1 MLTSMSKYEGNFLC
15 SMKKSLGLVKSV
27 NTNRLLSVAN
37 MLSPREQATKYL
49 IRVTSKLLAAGT
61 PRSEVEILLDLQV
74 SLPHIEMEPNGLR
87 DFTAESCY
95 EYERGM
101 KIARLERTDIV
112 LNDTL
117 RELLKSDTFF
127 KLFMGNYNWRGY
139 AGEDCN
145 CGSSKIS
152 TLHIT

>member
-1 MLTSMSKYEGNFLC
+1 MSKYEGKFLS

-27 NTNRLLSVAN
+27 NTDRLLSVAN

-61 PRSEVEILLDLQV
+61 PRSEVEILLKRLEDLQV

-101 KIARLERTDIV
+101 KVARLERTDLV

-139 AGEDCN
+139 AGESCN